1 MMESFKCFRPCQ
13 IETIQRSTKPT
24 LWGEMSLGVLTVDM
38 IFTAVTVAWIQ
49 VLKVDVGKN
58 SQFCQNLH

>member
-24 LWGEMSLGVLTVDM
+24 LWGELSLGVLTVDM
-38 IFTAVTVAWIQ
+38 IFTAITVAWIQ
-49 VLKVDVGKN
+49 VLKVDFG
-58 SQFCQNLH
+58 